1 MSSESP
7 PFDDGAYYD
16 DGYGY
21 PYHRRGV
28 SVWAMLLIG
37 LFAVMSFYLFLVSWT
52 PLFSIVAPGNEGLIP
67 IVSDFNIPGVDN
79 PSDQEAAE
87 TPEERINVLFMGLD
101 RRIDEAEDEP
111 YRTDSI
117 MVLTIDPFSKTSG
130 AFSIPRDTFV
140 EIPDGE
146 GGIYTET
153 RVNEAYEIGEYLMS
167 GGYPGGGA
175 QLAKDTIEH
184 NFGIP
189 IDHYVLMDWVDF
201 IDIVNE
207 LGGVDVTIPE
217 YAYDPAYTICT
228 FCGDIYPVEFLPG
241 TEHMDGERALAYARI
256 RKSDNDYKR
265 IERQQ
270 IVLRAMATKAAS
282 IDSILSNPVGLFRQ
296 FKDAIET
303 DISDARAPGLALL
316 AKQAG
321 VDSLVT
327 VSMAPATYP
336 CGAACDAAVLFWDP
350 EKVEELKALVF
361 SDSRITNDNATVE
374 ILNGTPTPNLADTFA
389 SRMRSQGIASER
401 ISTDEYADGLL
412 YDTTIVIDRTGG
424 HEFTVGKVA
433 EWLSLP
439 DAQVI
444 AASDPQA
451 VPFLD
456 SLYDIVVVLGS
467 DVEVDYSGNVTV
479 GPTDPAS

>member
-1 MSSESP
+1 
-7 PFDDGAYYD
+7 
-16 DGYGY
+16 
-21 PYHRRGV
+21 
-28 SVWAMLLIG
+28 
-37 LFAVMSFYLFLVSWT
+37 
-52 PLFSIVAPGNEGLIP
+52 
-67 IVSDFNIPGVDN
+67 
-79 PSDQEAAE
+79 
-87 TPEERINVLFMGLD
+87 
-101 RRIDEAEDEP
+101 
-111 YRTDSI
+111 
-117 MVLTIDPFSKTSG
+117 
-130 AFSIPRDTFV
+130 
-140 EIPDGE
+140 
-146 GGIYTET
+146 
-153 RVNEAYEIGEYLMS
+153 
-167 GGYPGGGA
+167 
-175 QLAKDTIEH
+175 
-184 NFGIP
+184 
-189 IDHYVLMDWVDF
+189 
-201 IDIVNE
+201 
-207 LGGVDVTIPE
+207 
-217 YAYDPAYTICT
+217 
-228 FCGDIYPVEFLPG
+228 
-241 TEHMDGERALAYARI
+241 MDGERALAYARI